1 MTDTSEA
8 ELHAHYALGKE
19 RDRYALWL
27 ADLGYTMEH
36 RDLVP
41 LHVQQFR
48 AEANGRVCSAV
59 GDARDLDLRPPT
71 SSPRPAARNQS
82 SCRRNHSSFYVFW
95 KVR

>member
-59 GDARDLDLRPPT
+59 GDTRDLDLRPPP
-71 SSPRPAARNQS
+71 PRHGPPPVTNLPADATI
-82 SCRRNHSSFYVFW
+82 RRFMCSG
-95 KVR
+95 R